1 MMSDDIDIKKRV
13 MLVQRAFGSVLFD
26 RDGVNVA
33 IGCVNKECSSFGKPA
48 KKKLTLRVDNEFY
61 HCWVCGLRGKGLAYF
76 FRRYKPN
83 FSSHAEAIF
92 EKKIDEIKEDIQI
105 VQLPEEFV
113 LLASLGKNADPD
125 LRACKNYLIHRGLTP
140 RDLWYFK
147 IGAVTAGRYRRRVI
161 IPSFDDEGTLNYY
174 TARAIDAEVTR
185 KYLNPKVRRADVIFN
200 DINIDWSQVLTL
212 VEGPFDLIKSNENTS
227 CLLGST
233 LSHRHELF
241 KKIVKNKTPVILA
254 LDPDAIKKTHEIA
267 ATLARFDIC
276 VKILK
281 FNNFS
286 DVGEM
291 PRGHLQQLLPHAEE
305 WSEMARL
312 RSLIGTIRSGSLI

>member
-1 MMSDDIDIKKRV
+1 MSDELDIKKRV
-13 MLVQRAFGSVLFD
+13 TLIQRAFGSVFFD

-33 IGCVNKECSSFGKPA
+33 VGCVNKDCSSFGNSA

-76 FRRYKPN
+76 FRKYKPN
-83 FSSHAEAIF
+83 FSSHAAAVF
-92 EKKIDEIKEDIQI
+92 EKRIDEVKEEIQA
-105 VQLPEEFV
+105 VQLPEGFT
-113 LLASLGKNADPD
+113 LLAALGKSADPD
-125 LRACKNYLIHRGLTP
+125 LRACKNYLHHRGLTQ

-147 IGAVTAGRYRRRVI
+147 IGAVTGGRFRRRVI
-161 IPSFDDEGTLNYY
+161 VPSFDEDGMLNYY
-174 TARAIDAEVTR
+174 TARAIDHEASR

-200 DINIDWSQVLTL
+200 DINIDWSQALTL
-212 VEGPFDLIKSNENTS
+212 VEGPFDLIKSNENTT

-233 LSHRHELF
+233 LNHRHELF
-241 KKIVKNKTPVILA
+241 KKIVKNKTAVILA

-267 ATLARFDIC
+267 AILARFDIC

-291 PRGHLQQLLPHAEE
+291 PRGYLTNLLPKAEE